1 MTQDDDMPVTIDK
14 AKTLIKLLEKVKLE
28 ILNSE
33 NGEEQGLQHD
43 LFERIDEEINALSS
57 EYKIDSAGLL
67 AIKIDVK
74 NSVVRRKPVPKIKP
88 FIPYYG
94 WLDLKIRDF
103 NAETEQSKCQIYKA
117 ESSNPPN
124 GTAKFTFSNLAVEL
138 VFFILSRLFP
148 TTRVLVEK
156 EHVTSANVYQ
166 VKEVLGVDGAK
177 VKSDLFAD
185 DICAACPISKQFV
198 IDKIGKV

>member
-1 MTQDDDMPVTIDK
+1 MVEGDDVSVTIDK
-14 AKTLIKLLEKVKLE
+14 AKALVKLLEKVKLE
-28 ILNSE
+28 VLNSGNSE
-33 NGEEQGLQHD
+33 KQEE
-43 LFERIDEEINALSS
+43 LFERIDEEIKALSS
-57 EYKIDSAGLL
+57 DYKVDSAGLV

-74 NSVVRRKPVPKIKP
+74 NSVVHRKPAPKIKA

-117 ESSNPPN
+117 ESTKPPS

-166 VKEVLGVDGAK
+166 IKEVLGVDGAK
-177 VKSDLFAD
+177 VAVDLFPD
-185 DICAACPISKQFV
+185 DICAACPISKPFV
-198 IDKIGKV
+198 IDKIG